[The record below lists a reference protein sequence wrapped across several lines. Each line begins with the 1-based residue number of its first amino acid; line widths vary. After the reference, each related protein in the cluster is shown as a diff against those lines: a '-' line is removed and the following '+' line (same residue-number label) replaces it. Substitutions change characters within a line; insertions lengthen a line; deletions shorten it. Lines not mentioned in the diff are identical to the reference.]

1 MIVNANEEKLFTLS
15 DSIRKNKMGTLQIRM
30 DFLKLKMSL
39 QGTSA
44 ILS

>member
-1 MIVNANEEKLFTLS
+1 MVNANEEKLFTLS
-15 DSIRKNKMGTLQIRM
+15 DSIRKNKMGTLQISI
-30 DFLKLKMSL
+30 DLLKLKASL